1 MAAEKKLQV
10 TFVIDD
16 EIDAWIRQA
25 RADGCNTSVLF
36 RKILHE
42 YMERRGGGQFA
53 TTSFEVNLEGDTKR

>member
-1 MAAEKKLQV
+1 MAEKKLQV

-25 RADGCNTSVLF
+25 RAAGCNTSVLF

-42 YMERRGGGQFA
+42 YMEKRRGSGQF
-53 TTSFEVNLEGDTKR
+53 TTTTFEVTTNDTK

>member
-1 MAAEKKLQV
+1 MSERKLQV

-25 RADGCNTSVLF
+25 RAAGCNTSVLF

-42 YMERRGGGQFA
+42 YINRHGGGQYA
-53 TTSFEVNLEGDTKR
+53 TMAFEVTTNDTK